1 MIKKTILNLKALLT
15 KILSNIWQK
24 LTILLGLNKN
34 RKAISFLIL
43 VEIAWSNLVH
53 KKLRTFLTVFGVT
66 IGIGAIFLLLSFGI
80 GLQRLVTNQVVGNQS
95 IKSVDVTT
103 PNSKIIKLN
112 QEVLTKM
119 KNLPHVVQIGSV
131 YNYAGSLKVKGSEID
146 TIVYGVDRSYQQ
158 MSNLSV
164 VNGRLLKPDDSKAI
178 VISTSSLKQIGMEND
193 KAVIGK
199 TISLRI
205 PLHTEGKN
213 DIQHDFTIVGVI
225 DAKGSNEVYIPSGI
239 ISAAGIDVLSQVKI
253 EVDDIKNVKPLR
265 GQVESLG
272 FQTTSPV
279 DTVTE
284 INQIFKFFNII
295 LAGFGA
301 IGMIVAVLGMFN
313 TLTISLLERTRE
325 IGLMMAL
332 GGRNRDIR
340 LLFIFEAVLLSIVGA
355 LIGIISAAVI
365 GQIIN
370 GIMNALARSRGVS
383 QGFQIFALPWWLVLG
398 TLSFMVLVGLIV
410 VFLPARRASR
420 ISPIDALRRE

>member
-1 MIKKTILNLKALLT
+1 MIKKTILNLKTLLT

-265 GQVESLG
+265 SQVESLG